1 MAPRSYTGEFRFLPW
16 LRRRQ
21 KNSAVEEWFLLK
33 QNKTILLCLVQNVS
47 FLKVLP
53 PISLQSLRGL
63 PGLAGWEGSA
73 CPGAD
78 GASRGDSRCHLPA
91 AWQWQCSGHSP
102 LLAGHRNMSW
112 GWLTVPG
119 LCRLPNPLI
128 FLSFGAMFRKASAPA
143 VYSLWGLVFVVSFWQ
158 TDSLL
163 VSCDDVAWNTMR
175 EKTCG
180 LCAISKHAQGVLQW
194 ATKKEKSR
202 SAGSVSGIHKST
214 LRIHP

>member
-1 MAPRSYTGEFRFLPW
+1 M
-16 LRRRQ
+16 
-21 KNSAVEEWFLLK
+21 
-33 QNKTILLCLVQNVS
+33 S

-112 GWLTVPG
+112 GWVTVPG

-143 VYSLWGLVFVVSFWQ
+143 VYSWWGLVFCCFFLANRESACKLWWC
-158 TDSLL
+158 SLKYHERK
-163 VSCDDVAWNTMR
+163 D
-175 EKTCG
+175 
-180 LCAISKHAQGVLQW
+180 LCAISKHAQGFCNEPSRKRRAEVQAACQESTKAHWESIPSSILLQLLQEWIWAPNQRNVL
-194 ATKKEKSR
+194 SF
-202 SAGSVSGIHKST
+202 S
-214 LRIHP
+214 